1 MSIHGILPVIPTP
14 LHDGAFDAESFR
26 RFLDHMLPHVDG
38 YTLLGSTGEAPSMS
52 TAERMEIAA
61 AALAMTPDDKTVVV
75 GVTDTALGES
85 VRLARHAAEH
95 GAAGVLCASPFY
107 FPNTRD
113 GLGEYLEALAAAT
126 DVEIVFYDNPTPT
139 QTVVSAEQI
148 IEYAARIPRLN
159 SVKLTDHA
167 LDKIASWQEAGLTVL
182 AGDDPI
188 LFRFLRA
195 GVDGAMVIAPAIFP
209 AAFRAVWERR
219 AAGDVNGALEVFMEE
234 IAPFLHVFGIG
245 DEIATSK
252 AILAELGIFASAETR
267 LPLRPTDA
275 ARRQLLVDAH
285 RLCSASTE
293 RRTGIP
299 VLSA

>member
-14 LHDGAFDAESFR
+14 LRDGAFDAESFR

-52 TAERMEIAA
+52 TSEREEIAA
-61 AALAMTPDDKTVVV
+61 QALALTPEGKSVVV

-113 GLGEYLEALAAAT
+113 GLGEHLEALAAAT

-139 QTVVSAEQI
+139 QTVVSADQI
-148 IEYAARIPRLN
+148 IEYAAQIPRLN

-167 LDKIASWQEAGLTVL
+167 LDKVAVWQEAGLTVL

-219 AAGDVNGALEVFMEE
+219 AAGDLSGALEVFSEE

-245 DEIATSK
+245 DEIATTK
-252 AILAELGIFASAETR
+252 AILSELGIFASAETR

-275 ARRQLLVDAH
+275 DRRELLVDAY
-285 RLCSASTE
+285 RLCTARTE
-293 RRTGIP
+293 QRTGVP